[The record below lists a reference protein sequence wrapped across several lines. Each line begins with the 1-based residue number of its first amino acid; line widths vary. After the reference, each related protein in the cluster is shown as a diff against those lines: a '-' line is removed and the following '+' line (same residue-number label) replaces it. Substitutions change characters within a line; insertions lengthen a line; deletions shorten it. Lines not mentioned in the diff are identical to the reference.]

1 MAAHTC
7 WHNSDSP
14 SLWLGDNYRL
24 AWIITLSQDLS
35 PVWEGNL
42 SMSELM
48 LDTREGAQC
57 QVFKCCHHHV
67 YTAHWTP
74 GNGWDLEIHCEG
86 YARPSVIVTSHLT
99 PLSMSH
105 LCQTDCEGLYIDF
118 ILNVDCLEVSCSVDT
133 FICTTHPRRE
143 RREEAHGSHLCH
155 LLACRN
161 SKNQNFIVVL
171 PHCHSPTLTHS
182 DYSMCWD
189 VQFTLDSLEISIW
202 SFALLMLGEII
213 DIYLNRSKCG

>member
-86 YARPSVIVTSHLT
+86 YAWPSVIVTSHLT

-182 DYSMCWD
+182 DYSMCWC
-189 VQFTLDSLEISIW
+189 SIHIG
-202 SFALLMLGEII
+202 LTG
-213 DIYLNRSKCG
+213 YLNLIICALDVGRNNWYISQ